1 MLFLS
6 NIFNLK
12 MHIDKIDHDDLDKQ
26 KRFSSDL
33 ESQNPLFD
41 LKKVDILIEGL

>member
-1 MLFLS
+1 
-6 NIFNLK
+6 

-41 LKKVDILIEGL
+41 LKKVDILIEGLWGINLYNFLKC

>member
-6 NIFNLK
+6 SFFNLNK
-12 MHIDKIDHDDLDKQ
+12 HIDKIDHDDLDKQ
-26 KRFSSDL
+26 KRLSSDP